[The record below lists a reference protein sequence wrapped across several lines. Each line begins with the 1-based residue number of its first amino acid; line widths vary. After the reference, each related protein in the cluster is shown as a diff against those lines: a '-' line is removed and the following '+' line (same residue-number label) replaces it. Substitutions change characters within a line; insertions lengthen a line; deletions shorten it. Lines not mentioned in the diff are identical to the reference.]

1 MILGRCAV
9 VVEILAKNRPEA
21 DKVLRAGTKKIGGA
35 FEKNILKMF
44 ERKAIV
50 TAKAPEP
57 GEMNVK
63 GYSAH
68 NMFFGEPRDSM
79 ILLFYY
85 LPLQQNNALVRYL
98 PLSFLKCN
106 YIQNVKL
113 K

>member
-44 ERKAIV
+44 DKKAIV

-57 GEMNVK
+57 GESIVQSY
-63 GYSAH
+63 YSLY
-68 NMFFGEPRDSM
+68 NCIKKNLMP
-79 ILLFYY
+79 
-85 LPLQQNNALVRYL
+85 
-98 PLSFLKCN
+98 
-106 YIQNVKL
+106 
-113 K
+113 